1 MTIVSSQHLTVT
13 ILGTGTSHG
22 VPIVGCKCAVCTSED
37 VRDKRTRTSALL
49 SWGNTNLSIDIGP
62 DFRQQ
67 MLRAQ
72 VDHLEGILV
81 THEHNDHV
89 IGLDEI
95 RPFNFISK
103 TPMHIYATPQV
114 QSEFKSRFSYAF
126 DDDPYPGAPKVKFID
141 IEKGKS
147 ILIDGREIIP
157 IEVNHGNIPVL
168 GFRMGDFAYITDA
181 KAITPEELR
190 KLEGVKNLVVNALHH
205 QEHFS
210 HFNVNEA
217 LQLIHYLR
225 PGKAYLTHISHKM
238 GKYED
243 VNKTLP
249 DGVELAYDG
258 LQIKM

>member
-1 MTIVSSQHLTVT
+1 MTSESFQNLTVT
-13 ILGTGTSHG
+13 VLGTSTSHG
-22 VPIVGCKCAVCTSED
+22 VPIVGCKCEVCTSDD
-37 VRDKRTRTSALL
+37 VKDKRTRTSALL
-49 SWGNTNLSIDIGP
+49 SWGNSNIAIDIGP

-103 TPMHIYATPQV
+103 APMNIYATTQV
-114 QSEFKSRFSYAF
+114 QSEFMNRFSYAF
-126 DDDPYPGAPKVKFID
+126 DDDPYPGAPKVVFINIHKD
-141 IEKGKS
+141 QNIW
-147 ILIDGREIIP
+147 IDGREIIP
-157 IEVNHGNIPVL
+157 VEVNHGNISVL
-168 GFRMGDFAYITDA
+168 GFRIGDFAYITDA
-181 KAITPEELR
+181 KTIAPKELS
-190 KLEGVKNLVVNALHH
+190 KLEGINILIVNALHH

-217 LQLIHYLR
+217 LELIRYLK
-225 PGKAYLTHISHKM
+225 PEKAYLTHISHRM
-238 GKYED
+238 GKHAD